1 VCVVGGYRHQPTSR
15 NRHITEACFMRA
27 ILSRAL
33 GCQQRNAS
41 TLGSHLLAATVRAT
55 LEVLLTDAPA
65 HVSRQHDSQ
74 AD

>member
-1 VCVVGGYRHQPTSR
+1 
-15 NRHITEACFMRA
+15 MRA